1 MKINKHT
8 RAAKKS
14 LAKQSAIKKFMF
26 FIAGI
31 CLGFFQ
37 TVFLTPDSCAQT
49 AGPQASGPIDIQA
62 NEQEFLDAIVLA
74 KGNVTVT
81 YKDSIVKAPEAKLF
95 RDPNGQPQ
103 KAIFV
108 GHPYLTQNDNKISA
122 DTLIFEIAESK
133 FIAQGNA
140 HSEVSSEGDAQV
152 DPKAPPGKSGKMENK
167 KENKSEGIA
176 KGEMNSKNEANSKT
190 LAAAKGSNS
199 SKQPFAW
206 PQASDDQNAF
216 QKPTN
221 NITASQPGN
230 KVIEPSNKAN
240 ESGKKP
246 STDKTAKEGTPEK
259 IITDSDYQEYSKE
272 SGKFD
277 ASGHV
282 HVIHG
287 EVSVFADKLKLVYG
301 NDGKPETA
309 LFNGHVNAFQGTN
322 NTQAETVTYYLA
334 TKRLQAA
341 GNVHSRMI
349 QKQDGSENKGATNK
363 KVVGAQPNAG
373 GAIAAPNAT
382 GIQSDEDPIIVVSDA
397 QDMNQNTG
405 KMTAEGNVRV
415 YYQDM
420 TGAGPKVLLLR
431 NADGR
436 AEKVIFTER
445 SQVSQPGKRWIA
457 DRITMAIA
465 TKKILAEGNTKAF
478 IIGTPGRPAP
488 QANSALAARSSGKT
502 ASTVA
507 VTDKNKTS
515 TVAGSN
521 KNEIY

>member
-1 MKINKHT
+1 M
-8 RAAKKS
+8 
-14 LAKQSAIKKFMF
+14 
-26 FIAGI
+26 
-31 CLGFFQ
+31 
-37 TVFLTPDSCAQT
+37 
-49 AGPQASGPIDIQA
+49 
-62 NEQEFLDAIVLA
+62 A
-74 KGNVTVT
+74 KGDVTVT

-95 RDPNGQPQ
+95 RDPSGQPQ
-103 KAIFV
+103 KAIFI
-108 GHPYLTQNDNKISA
+108 GHPFLTQNDNKINA
-122 DTLIFEIAESK
+122 DTLIFEIADSK

-140 HSEVSSEGDAQV
+140 HSEVSSEGDTQLDA
-152 DPKAPPGKSGKMENK
+152 KASPGKVNKIENK
-167 KENKSEGIA
+167 KENKSDGTIKAEG
-176 KGEMNSKNEANSKT
+176 STKNIVAS
-190 LAAAKGSNS
+190 KGSNN

-216 QKPTN
+216 QKPVS
-221 NITASQPGN
+221 NIATSPHGDN
-230 KVIEPSNKAN
+230 TIETSKKA
-240 ESGKKP
+240 
-246 STDKTAKEGTPEK
+246 STDKTGKAAPEK

-287 EVSVFADKLKLVYG
+287 EISVFADKLKLVYG
-301 NDGKPETA
+301 TDGKPETA
-309 LFNGHVNAFQGTN
+309 LFNGHVNAFQGTS
-322 NTQAETVTYYLA
+322 NTQAEMVTYYLA
-334 TKRLQAA
+334 TKRLQAT
-341 GNVHSRMI
+341 GNVRSKML
-349 QKQDGSENKGATNK
+349 QKQDGTDNKGGTNK
-363 KVVGAQPNAG
+363 KVVGTKPNAG
-373 GAIAAPNAT
+373 GAIAAPTAT
-382 GIQSDEDPIIVVSDA
+382 VQQNSEDPIIVVSDS

-405 KMTAEGNVRV
+405 KMSAEGNVRV

-420 TGAGPKVLLLR
+420 IGAGPKVLLLR
-431 NADGR
+431 NTDGR

-478 IIGTPGRPAP
+478 IIGSPSKPPSP
-488 QANSALAARSSGKT
+488 QANSALAMTSGSKN
-502 ASTVA
+502 ASTGV